1 MPIHHLTAI
10 LLGLSLSGTILYL
23 VRRDH
28 LQLRRAVFW
37 LALALGV
44 LTLGFFPR
52 ISDWLAVRL
61 EIAYA
66 PTLVLLL
73 GQAILTVKLLLID
86 MANTRIE
93 QDLRRL
99 NQRLA
104 LYELESRLP
113 LALPEG
119 VADDAAPTADPESM
133 LQAVNAKPEPR
144 L

>member
-37 LALALGV
+37 LAVALGV

-104 LYELESRLP
+104 LYELEARLP

-119 VADDAAPTADPESM
+119 VEDAAVPPIDPESVPQ
-133 LQAVNAKPEPR
+133 LVNAEPEPR